1 MITMCNRIVV
11 ILWLALGGM
20 DLAAQQYT
28 ISTVAG
34 GGFSPA
40 TSMPTS
46 VAIGA
51 AFAIATDSA
60 GDTYISIQNAVL
72 KLDAT
77 GNLTLAAGNGN
88 PGDSGDGGPA
98 IQARIGVPM
107 ALAVDAAGTLYIAD
121 APNGRIRKVTSD
133 GIISAVAGSGNGC
146 FCATDGA
153 GDGGP
158 AIAAPLYYPN
168 QLAVDAK
175 GNVYIGELDTAR
187 VRRVSQDGI
196 IATVV
201 GTGGAGGYSGDGGP
215 AASAQIGVPWGLAI
229 DSTGNLF
236 ISDVI
241 PGDDGPVATHIR
253 KVSPDGIIT
262 TIAGTGVPGYSGD
275 SGPGLNAQFISPG
288 QLAVDNSG
296 NVYIPD
302 GSRIRKLS
310 TDGNITTI
318 AGDAMHPGYSGDVG
332 PAANAEISATVD
344 GSGAGLATDGAGNLY
359 IADTEN
365 FRVRKISSD
374 GIIVTAAGNGTRCCF
389 FGESGV
395 LATTAHLSE
404 PVGVALDGLGGFY
417 ISDTYS
423 GHIRRVSP
431 TGLISTIAGI
441 GVFGADPAD
450 GGLAAAAFLSYPAG
464 VAVDTAGNLYIADA
478 GGQRVRKVTLAGI
491 ITTVAGNG
499 TPGFSGDGG
508 LAAAAQLN
516 WPKDVATDANG
527 NLYIADTGNSTIRKV
542 TPAGII
548 TTIAGNSSSGFSGD
562 GGLATNAQLNQ
573 PSGVAVDGTGS
584 VYISDTYNFRV
595 RRVDASGVI
604 STIAGTGQGGSLGD
618 GVPSVNAVLIYP
630 AGLKVDAAGNL
641 FLADW
646 VRVRKIT
653 PEGIITTIAGT
664 GGWGYSGDGG
674 PATSALVGA
683 WAISLD
689 SSGRILIADPWASVI
704 RALQP
709 SH

>member
-1 MITMCNRIVV
+1 MCIRIVV
-11 ILWLALGGM
+11 VLWLTGCMNLG
-20 DLAAQQYT
+20 AQQYT

-40 TSMPTS
+40 TSVPTS
-46 VAIGA
+46 VAIGRV
-51 AFAIATDSA
+51 FAVATDSA
-60 GDTYISIQNAVL
+60 GDIYISIQNAVL

-77 GNLTLAAGNGN
+77 GTLTLAAGNGN

-98 IQARIGVPM
+98 IQAQIGVPM

-133 GIISAVAGSGNGC
+133 GVISAVAGSGNGC
-146 FCATDGA
+146 FCVTDGA

-175 GNVYIGELDTAR
+175 GNVYIGEWDTAR

-201 GTGGAGGYSGDGGP
+201 GMGGASGYSGDGGP

-229 DSTGNLF
+229 DRAGNLF

-241 PGDDGPVATHIR
+241 PGDDDPVATHIR

-262 TIAGTGVPGYSGD
+262 TIAGAGMPGYSGD

-310 TDGNITTI
+310 VDGIITTI
-318 AGDAMHPGYSGDVG
+318 AGESMHHGYSGDVG

-374 GIIVTAAGNGTRCCF
+374 GIIVTAAGNGAICCF

-395 LATTAHLSE
+395 PATAAHLSE
-404 PVGVALDGLGGFY
+404 PVGLALDGFGGFY

-431 TGLISTIAGI
+431 TGLISTIAGS

-450 GGLAAAAFLSYPAG
+450 GGLAAKAFLNYPAG
-464 VAVDTAGNLYIADA
+464 TAVDTSGNLYLADA
-478 GGQRVRKVTLAGI
+478 GGQRVLKITLAGI

-508 LAAAAQLN
+508 VAAAAQLN
-516 WPKDVATDANG
+516 WPKDVGTDANG

-542 TPAGII
+542 TPAGAI
-548 TTIAGNSSSGFSGD
+548 TTIAGNGSAGFSGD

-573 PSGVAVDGTGS
+573 PSGVAVDDSGNL
-584 VYISDTYNFRV
+584 YISDTYNFRV
-595 RRVDASGVI
+595 RKVDSSGVI
-604 STIAGTGQGGSLGD
+604 STIAGTGQGGPPGD
-618 GVPSVNAVLIYP
+618 GGLAVSAVLTYP
-630 AGLKVDAAGNL
+630 AGLKVDAAGDL

-653 PEGIITTIAGT
+653 PAGIISTIAGT

-689 SSGRILIADPWASVI
+689 SGGRILIADPWSSVI